1 MRRSTSER
9 GRRVTSFWAEW
20 RKDTESRAQGRNT
33 SGSNCAVYPEIQTY
47 QKSWGTGPPGMD
59 KGGTRMRRLKENLT
73 SGAA

>member
-1 MRRSTSER
+1 MGSIWE
-9 GRRVTSFWAEW
+9 VFDW
-20 RKDTESRAQGRNT
+20 
-33 SGSNCAVYPEIQTY
+33 SNCAVYPEIQTY